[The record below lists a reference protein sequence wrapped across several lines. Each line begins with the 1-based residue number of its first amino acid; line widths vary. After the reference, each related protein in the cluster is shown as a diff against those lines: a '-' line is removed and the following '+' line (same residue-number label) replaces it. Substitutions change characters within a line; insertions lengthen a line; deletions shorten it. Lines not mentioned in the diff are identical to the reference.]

1 MEQKQNKSTTSNCKV
16 IRIVLQCNAGINIIT
31 CFEVSG
37 GYCTALLSTHP
48 CRLQVCRRG
57 VEGWGV
63 LVQAYLPNLKI
74 IANQARVLLILG
86 KSLLY
91 RWFVHLVFVP
101 TKALIAVTVMAII
114 VVNKGLSSQCRLF
127 VVCCPRFTKRE
138 EKLQLHS

>member
-1 MEQKQNKSTTSNCKV
+1 M
-16 IRIVLQCNAGINIIT
+16 
-31 CFEVSG
+31 
-37 GYCTALLSTHP
+37 
-48 CRLQVCRRG
+48 
-57 VEGWGV
+57 
-63 LVQAYLPNLKI
+63 
-74 IANQARVLLILG
+74 LLILG

-91 RWFVHLVFVP
+91 RWFVHLVLVP